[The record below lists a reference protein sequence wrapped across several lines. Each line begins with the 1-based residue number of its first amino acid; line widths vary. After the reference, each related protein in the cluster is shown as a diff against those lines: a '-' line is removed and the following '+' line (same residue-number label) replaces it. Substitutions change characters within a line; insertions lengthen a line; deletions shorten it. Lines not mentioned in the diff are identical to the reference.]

1 MWYRVNCGNKT
12 SLQPSIKDARWK
24 AFEFLIQNKK
34 DLVLIIS
41 KSNDTVIGTARYVNK
56 KDKFGAKIGPVYWDA
71 RRNSVLRRPRKDT
84 DTSSPA
90 PYPSEADPCRKHGG
104 DQEAEQ
110 E

>member
-71 RRNSVLRRPRKDT
+71 RRNMYYLLDYDGSIFSTGEGIRKQ
-84 DTSSPA
+84 SKSN
-90 PYPSEADPCRKHGG
+90 
-104 DQEAEQ
+104 
-110 E
+110 